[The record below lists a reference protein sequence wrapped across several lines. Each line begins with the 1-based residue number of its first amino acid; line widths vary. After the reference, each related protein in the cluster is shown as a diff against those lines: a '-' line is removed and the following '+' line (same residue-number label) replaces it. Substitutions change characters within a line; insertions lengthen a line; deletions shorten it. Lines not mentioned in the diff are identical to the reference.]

1 MPERYNATAGPPC
14 AVSTGGSEVR
24 SSTILAMTHETTG
37 RTRIRRLPEKAV
49 DDLAA
54 LHAILDA
61 ARVAHVGFADD
72 AGRPVVIPTGAARD
86 GDRLLLHG
94 STGSRL
100 FRRLADG
107 AEVCVT
113 TTLLDGMVLARSAFE
128 SSMHYRSAMV
138 FGTAAEVPSDEKV
151 AALRAMSEAWLPG
164 RWDTLRPPNP
174 RELAATMVLA
184 LPLDEWSVKVSD
196 GPPEDPEDDLDA
208 PVWAG
213 VLPIVT
219 TYGDPV
225 PAPDLRGEP
234 EPWSPR
240 FS

>member
-1 MPERYNATAGPPC
+1 
-14 AVSTGGSEVR
+14 
-24 SSTILAMTHETTG
+24 MTQEPSP

-49 DDLAA
+49 DDRAV
-54 LHAILDA
+54 LHAVLDA
-61 ARVAHVGFADD
+61 ARVAHVGFTDED
-72 AGRPVVIPTGAARD
+72 GRPVVIPTGAARD

-107 AEVCVT
+107 AEVCATV
-113 TTLLDGMVLARSAFE
+113 TLLDGMVLARSAFE

-138 FGTAAEVPSDEKV
+138 FGVATEVPETEKV

-164 RWDTLRPPNP
+164 RWDTLRPPTA

-184 LPLDEWSVKVSD
+184 LTLDEWSVKVSD
-196 GPPEDPEDDLDA
+196 GPPEDPESDLDA

-213 VLPIVT
+213 VLPLVT
-219 TYGDPV
+219 SYGDPV
-225 PAPDLRGEP
+225 PAPDLRGDP
-234 EPWSPR
+234 PPWMP
-240 FS
+240 

>member
-1 MPERYNATAGPPC
+1 
-14 AVSTGGSEVR
+14 
-24 SSTILAMTHETTG
+24 MTPETTQ

-49 DDLAA
+49 ADVAV

-72 AGRPVVIPTGAARD
+72 EGRPVVIPTGVARD
-86 GDRLLLHG
+86 EDRLLMHG

-107 AEVCVT
+107 IDVCVT
-113 TTLLDGMVLARSAFE
+113 VTHLDGMVLARSAFE

-138 FGTAAEVPSDEKV
+138 FGRAAEVDDKT

-164 RWDTLRPPNP
+164 RWETLRPPNA

-184 LPLDEWSVKVSD
+184 VPLEEWSVKVSD
-196 GPPEDPEDDLDA
+196 GPPTDDPDDLDA

-219 TYGDPV
+219 TYGEPV
-225 PAPDLRGEP
+225 SAPDLRGEP
-234 EPWSPR
+234 RPWVP
-240 FS
+240 

>member
-1 MPERYNATAGPPC
+1 
-14 AVSTGGSEVR
+14 
-24 SSTILAMTHETTG
+24 MTE

-49 DDLAA
+49 DDVAA

-61 ARVAHVGFADD
+61 ARVAHVAFTDES
-72 AGRPVVIPTGAARD
+72 GRPVNIPTGVARD

-100 FRRLADG
+100 FRRLAAG
-107 AEVCVT
+107 ADACVT
-113 TTLLDGMVLARSAFE
+113 VTLLDAMVLARSAFE

-138 FGTAAEVPSDEKV
+138 FGTAAEVRADDKP

-164 RWDTLRPPNP
+164 RWDTLRPPTVK
-174 RELAATMVLA
+174 ELAATTVLA

-196 GPPEDPEDDLDA
+196 GDPEDPPEDLDE

-219 TYGDPV
+219 TYGAPV
-225 PAPDLRGEP
+225 PAPDLRGD
-234 EPWSPR
+234 PR
-240 FS
+240 FPVESARWSIG

>member
-1 MPERYNATAGPPC
+1 MHNRP
-14 AVSTGGSEVR
+14 
-24 SSTILAMTHETTG
+24 MTD

-54 LHAILDA
+54 LHAVLDA
-61 ARVAHVGFADD
+61 ARVAHVGFADER
-72 AGRPVVIPTGAARD
+72 GHPVVVPTAAARD

-94 STGSRL
+94 STGSRMY
-100 FRRLADG
+100 RRLAEG
-107 AEVCVT
+107 VEVCVT
-113 TTLLDGMVLARSAFE
+113 VTLLDGMVLARSAFE

-138 FGTAAEVPSDEKV
+138 FGRAAAVPDDEKV

-164 RWDTLRPPNP
+164 RWDTLRPPTAK
-174 RELAATMVLA
+174 ELAATMVLA

-196 GPPEDPEDDLDA
+196 GPPEDAPEDLEA

-219 TYGDPV
+219 SYGDPV
-225 PAPDLRGEP
+225 PAPDLRGTP
-234 EPWSPR
+234 EPWRPGAGNPAGT
-240 FS
+240 

>member
-1 MPERYNATAGPPC
+1 
-14 AVSTGGSEVR
+14 
-24 SSTILAMTHETTG
+24 MTE

-49 DDLAA
+49 DDVAA

-61 ARVAHVGFADD
+61 ARVAHVAFTDES
-72 AGRPVVIPTGAARD
+72 GRPVNIPTGVARD

-100 FRRLADG
+100 FRRLAAG
-107 AEVCVT
+107 ADACVT
-113 TTLLDGMVLARSAFE
+113 VTLLDAMVLARSAFE
-128 SSMHYRSAMV
+128 SSKHYRSAMV
-138 FGTAAEVPSDEKV
+138 FGTAAEVRADDKP

-164 RWDTLRPPNP
+164 RWDTLRPPTVK
-174 RELAATMVLA
+174 ELAATTVLA

-196 GPPEDPEDDLDA
+196 GDPEDPPEDLDE

-219 TYGDPV
+219 TYGAPV
-225 PAPDLRGEP
+225 PAPDLRGD
-234 EPWSPR
+234 PR
-240 FS
+240 FPVESARWSIG